1 MDNTVDVSGFRCG
14 LDSFPRSG
22 NSFLRKLVEQIIGV
36 PTGNEVKIDPHLTM
50 SGLMGEGH
58 AANDRVVLTKS
69 HHPLCWRTYKDDPF
83 IAQCTVNKQLL
94 LMRNPI
100 DNFISFTIFH

>member
-1 MDNTVDVSGFRCG
+1 M
-14 LDSFPRSG
+14 
-22 NSFLRKLVEQIIGV
+22 

-58 AANDRVVLTKS
+58 AADDRVLMTKS
-69 HHPLCWRTYKDDPF
+69 HHPLCWRNFKDDPF
-83 IAQCTVNKQLL
+83 IAQCTVNKQLM